1 MTTTHATRTPWLLH
15 DGGHGD
21 LRSIPAG
28 VEYHRMLAGDERR
41 IARGILA
48 IFLLV
53 AGLAAFSLATNS
65 LAEFIDDRLGNDPR
79 GYSPVRHAATL
90 TGPALLIPW
99 SMLLQKWL
107 YGVPGAS
114 LHSVLSRFR
123 FDLFGKTLLVFGPAW
138 LLVTQ
143 GNFAPTEEAPWAQ
156 ADLIAMLLVSL
167 LLTPLQ
173 SAGEEYGIRGLAFR
187 IIGSWTRSPRAGL
200 IAGVA
205 ATSILFTAMHGS
217 TDPYINAWYLV
228 LWTCLALIT
237 WRTGGLEVAIVLHA
251 VLNTFTFVAAFYL
264 RVDFGSA
271 IADRSAGVGTPV
283 LLVPAVAVALITA
296 IIWRMTRRV
305 GPARTPAAAGA
316 PPR

>member
-1 MTTTHATRTPWLLH
+1 MTSTTAPDTPWLLQCDPSRPH
-15 DGGHGD
+15 
-21 LRSIPAG
+21 SMQAG
-28 VEYHRMLAGDERR
+28 VEYHRVLAGNSRR
-41 IARGILA
+41 ITRGVLA

-53 AGLAAFSLATNS
+53 AGLAGFSLATNA
-65 LAEFIDDRLGNDPR
+65 LAGIIDTRLGNDPL

-99 SMLLQKWL
+99 SMLVQRWL
-107 YGVPGAS
+107 YGLPGAT
-114 LHSVLSRFR
+114 LHSVLARFR
-123 FDLFGKTLLVFGPAW
+123 FDLFGKALLVFGPAW
-138 LLVTQ
+138 LLITQ
-143 GNFAPTEEAPWAQ
+143 GNIAPAEEVPWAQ
-156 ADLIAMLLVSL
+156 TDLIAMLLVSL

-187 IIGSWTRSPRAGL
+187 VIGGWTRSPRTGL

-205 ATSILFTAMHGS
+205 VTSVLFTAMHGS
-217 TDPYINAWYLV
+217 TDPYINAWYLT

-271 IADRSAGVGTPV
+271 IADRSAGVGSPV
-283 LLVPAVAVALITA
+283 LLIPAVA
-296 IIWRMTRRV
+296 WCSS
-305 GPARTPAAAGA
+305 
-316 PPR
+316 PRSSGG